1 MSTLYQQIADELA
14 SQIDQGVF
22 QVGDKLPS
30 IRRLSKQKQVSI
42 ATIQSAYEQLELRQH
57 IESRPQSGFYVRERV
72 RLPVSSAFMLSKAA
86 DDLALPT
93 AVSIKQSAAEVLK
106 RCQQP
111 RLINLGAAIPS
122 AEFLPVKQLQRIMG
136 SLVRQRMDEVVVSV
150 FPPGL
155 EELRLQL
162 AKRMAESGCHVS
174 ANEIVITNG
183 CQEALTLCLRAVAK
197 AGDVIAIESPAF
209 VGLLQAIES
218 QGMKAV
224 EIPCHPEQGISLEA
238 LKLALEQWPIKAV
251 ALVPTNNNPLGSTM
265 PDAHRKQLL
274 AMLKPLQIPVIED
287 DLFGDLNYSGSR
299 PKAIKAYDEDGRV
312 LYCSS
317 VSKSIASG
325 LRVGW
330 VSAGRYQSQLEF
342 LKSFSSVGT
351 STLSQ
356 MAVAEFLANGGY
368 DRHLRRIQSSYATQV
383 QKMSAAVMRYFPE
396 GTSLSHPSGGY
407 ILWVR
412 LPEGVDTMNLHHLAL
427 QEGIGVM
434 PGRLFSA
441 REQYQNYLRL
451 NCAIPWSSTVENA
464 LKTLG
469 ELALRTAPPLD

>member
-1 MSTLYQQIADELA
+1 MSTLYQQIAEELA
-14 SQIDQGVF
+14 YQIDQGVF

-30 IRRLSKQKQVSI
+30 IRHLSKQKQVSI
-42 ATIQSAYEQLELRQH
+42 ATIQSAYELLELRQR
-57 IESRPQSGFYVRERV
+57 IESRPQSGFYVRELI
-72 RLPVSSAFMLSKAA
+72 RLPVSTAFMLSKAA

-93 AVSIKQSAAEVLK
+93 SVSIKQSAADVLK

-111 RLINLGAAIPS
+111 QLINLGAAIPS

-136 SLVRQRMDEVVVSV
+136 GLVRQRMDEVVVSV

-174 ANEIVITNG
+174 ASEIVITNG

-209 VGLLQAIES
+209 VGLLQTIES

-238 LKLALEQWPIKAV
+238 LQLALEQWPIKAV

-265 PDAHRKQLL
+265 PSEHRKQLL
-274 AMLKPLQIPVIED
+274 ALLKPRQIPVIED

-299 PKAIKAYDEDGRV
+299 PKAIKAYDNDGMV

-330 VSAGRYQSQLEF
+330 VSAGQYQTQIEF

-368 DRHLRRIQSSYATQV
+368 DRHLRRIQSAYATQV
-383 QKMSAAVMRYFPE
+383 QKMSTAVMRYFPE

-412 LPEGVDTMNLHHLAL
+412 LPEAIDTMRLHHQAL
-427 QEGIGVM
+427 QEGIGIM

-451 NCAIPWSSTVENA
+451 NCAIPWSHTVESA
-464 LKTLG
+464 IKTLG
-469 ELALRTAPPLD
+469 ALARTVQPLG